1 MHARPHAHT
10 RVSLSGKSPL
20 CFHVQYRHRE
30 SVVERPLRQSGQD
43 KGADYYSA
51 IRRYAEHLARNVWS
65 HNSAGWRY
73 RIGLALRVLMDIGKK
88 TVEQAHKNKTKVINE
103 KTLGELKKQSSKEI
117 LDCV

>member
-1 MHARPHAHT
+1 MCVHARPDAHT
-10 RVSLSGKSPL
+10 RVSLSGKSRVR
-20 CFHVQYRHRE
+20 FHVQYRHRE

-73 RIGLALRVLMDIGKK
+73 TIGLAQNVLI
-88 TVEQAHKNKTKVINE
+88 HI
-103 KTLGELKKQSSKEI
+103 
-117 LDCV
+117 